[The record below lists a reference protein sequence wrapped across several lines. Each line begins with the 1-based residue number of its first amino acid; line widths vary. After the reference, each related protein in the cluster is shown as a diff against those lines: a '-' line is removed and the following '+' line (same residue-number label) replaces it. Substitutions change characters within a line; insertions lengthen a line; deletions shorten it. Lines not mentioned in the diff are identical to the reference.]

1 MKKVVIILIVLLF
14 TSSCSGE
21 KVIQPNIEMET
32 DSTSVDLL
40 EETSV
45 VIDGNISEQDSS
57 GNEEEV
63 ELANKDTDVV
73 NQQNENLDSIDE
85 VMDFYFE
92 YGTDGLFSEKITNDF
107 YLLYKNIEFK
117 NFVKACSKYSISIQN
132 RISSYLIHG
141 IYINEDDFKLL
152 EENIGNLGSE
162 KAYSYFTERL
172 LIDIANS
179 NLQELQLED
188 DFIDN
193 SDFIMIESSIE
204 SAETVGDLVELSFI
218 YTIDGAYAESYS
230 AQIKNIYDSMDFGE
244 FVAESIKYGE
254 VIQED
259 IACYL
264 AYGINYFEN
273 DKRDLEEQIKKVIR
287 DDSNSYFLES
297 LEKCLNMR

>member
-1 MKKVVIILIVLLF
+1 M
-14 TSSCSGE
+14 
-21 KVIQPNIEMET
+21 
-32 DSTSVDLL
+32 
-40 EETSV
+40 
-45 VIDGNISEQDSS
+45 
-57 GNEEEV
+57 
-63 ELANKDTDVV
+63 
-73 NQQNENLDSIDE
+73 
-85 VMDFYFE
+85 
-92 YGTDGLFSEKITNDF
+92 
-107 YLLYKNIEFK
+107 EFK

-204 SAETVGDLVELSFI
+204 SAETIGDLVELSFI

-254 VIQED
+254 VIQAD
-259 IACYL
+259 IACHL
-264 AYGINYFEN
+264 AYGINYVEN